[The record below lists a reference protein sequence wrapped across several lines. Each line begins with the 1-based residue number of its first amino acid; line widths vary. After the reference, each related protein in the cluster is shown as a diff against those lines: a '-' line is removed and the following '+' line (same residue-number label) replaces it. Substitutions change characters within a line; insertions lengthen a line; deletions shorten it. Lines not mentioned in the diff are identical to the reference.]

1 MNQSLPA
8 RLSGNTALLNSVN
21 FSPSIGYLEITA
33 NPLHLSMDTVPHLQR
48 TKLYQRVSKT
58 SSATTKNKRG
68 CSQTK
73 YIDKILPIIDP
84 LPLVEICTEYSH
96 LFNKHGAWNKRGVGA
111 KVAKSLKVEL
121 GINMEGGI
129 FWKKLVHKSNKQ
141 EVEVGRLK
149 ELGISM

>member
-21 FSPSIGYLEITA
+21 FSLSIGYLEITA

-48 TKLYQRVSKT
+48 IKLYQRVSKT
-58 SSATTKNKRG
+58 SSATIKKNIRG

-84 LPLVEICTEYSH
+84 LPLVEICTEYC
-96 LFNKHGAWNKRGVGA
+96 
-111 KVAKSLKVEL
+111 
-121 GINMEGGI
+121 
-129 FWKKLVHKSNKQ
+129 
-141 EVEVGRLK
+141 
-149 ELGISM
+149 

>member
-1 MNQSLPA
+1 MDQSLPA

-21 FSPSIGYLEITA
+21 FSLSIGYLEITA

-84 LPLVEICTEYSH
+84 LPLVEICTE
-96 LFNKHGAWNKRGVGA
+96 
-111 KVAKSLKVEL
+111 
-121 GINMEGGI
+121 
-129 FWKKLVHKSNKQ
+129 
-141 EVEVGRLK
+141 
-149 ELGISM
+149 